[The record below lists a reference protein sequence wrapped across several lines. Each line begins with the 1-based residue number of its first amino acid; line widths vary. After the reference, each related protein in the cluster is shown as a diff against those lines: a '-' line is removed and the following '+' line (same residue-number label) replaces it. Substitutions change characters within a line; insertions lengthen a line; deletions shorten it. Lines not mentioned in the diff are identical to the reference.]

1 MNIFASFS
9 TSKASKL
16 QLDQKSDK
24 ICEFWVNFDGSK
36 VQNAKKF
43 VKLKGNREFF
53 VIKAFWRI
61 YAKINVKFQFLL
73 PYELIFDEFFSSF
86 EHFHEFLRV
95 FRLESFKIATWQKSV
110 KIGPRSSQKANF
122 CLFSFQFHDFF
133 VKNVVKLFILYLSH
147 FLNLKIQNQ
156 KSIKSLFCLRLL
168 RNIEGAL
175 TRIRHRLIPRIFR
188 AKTPILYPIC
198 FHDFSCPNWIF
209 VEQLISRIF
218 CAKMRFFVQHLSSRI
233 FCAKIPILYPICFH
247 KFSWKCPFSSSYPRK
262 RKNRENW
269 VSEI

>member
-86 EHFHEFLRV
+86 EHFHEFCASFSTQKLQ
-95 FRLESFKIATWQKSV
+95 SFKITTWQKSV

-122 CLFSFQFHDFF
+122 CLFSFHFHDFF

-147 FLNLKIQNQ
+147 FLNFKIQNQ

-209 VEQLISRIF
+209 VEQLISRICVPKF
-218 CAKMRFFVQHLSSRI
+218 DFLYSICFHDFFR
-233 FCAKIPILYPICFH
+233 AKIPIL
-247 KFSWKCPFSSSYPRK
+247 YPRK
-262 RKNRENW
+262 RKNRESR